1 MRYILRNDIEVDFT
15 DEAVSKIAKNGF
27 DAAYGARPLRRAI
40 QNEIEDMLSEEIIE
54 GKISAG
60 DKIRVT
66 VEDDKFKVSR
76 DN

>member
-1 MRYILRNDIEVDFT
+1 
-15 DEAVSKIAKNGF
+15 
-27 DAAYGARPLRRAI
+27 
-40 QNEIEDMLSEEIIE
+40 MLSEEIIE